1 MRRRN
6 STGLTL
12 VEVLV
17 SVTFTAVLVAG
28 LSVPLSIGLI
38 NRQQGQNITEA
49 TNLAQAE
56 MESIRGTWLDP
67 TPSAD
72 ITKSVGQ
79 SDYDDNNINVD
90 WRAPNATTPCVAS
103 NGTFLTNVYA
113 AGSVILSRNDT
124 VNNLLSNPSQLT
136 PNSAEIPNSVKNIA
150 IDSNGDCKQD
160 YWGQI
165 IFGNAPD
172 TIGTAPIARTKRV
185 VIRIFRLQTDPS
197 TLSYT
202 PVNAARPTSFSQSST
217 VQNGVPIM
225 NLPLAVIVADIPRN

>member
-6 STGLTL
+6 SIGLTL

-17 SVTFTAVLVAG
+17 SVTFTSVLLAG

-38 NRQQGQNITEA
+38 NRRQGQNLTEA

-67 TPSAD
+67 TSSAD

-79 SDYDDNNINVD
+79 SDFDSNTINVA
-90 WRAPNATTPCVAS
+90 WRAPNATNPCIPGVA
-103 NGTFLTNVYA
+103 TTLTNVYP
-113 AGSVILSRNDT
+113 AGSTTLSRNDT
-124 VNNLLSNPSQLT
+124 VNSLLSDPSLLT
-136 PNSAEIPNSVKNIA
+136 PNSSEIPNTVKNIA

-172 TIGTAPIARTKRV
+172 STGTAPIVRTKRV
-185 VIRIFRLQTDPS
+185 VIRVFRLQTNPNNF
-197 TLSYT
+197 SYT
-202 PVNAARPTSFSQSST
+202 PVNAVRPTGYSQSASL
-217 VQNGVPIM
+217 QNGVSIM
-225 NLPLAVIVADIPRN
+225 NLPSAIVIADIPRS